1 MKNPESARASW
12 AARALVRGSNPTPA
26 LGRATGTQVVEGVES
41 ENWLG
46 YESIHPMTWVPGR
59 AVADAAGRVERTRAA
74 ARG

>member
-12 AARALVRGSNPTPA
+12 AARALIRGSNPTPA
-26 LGRATGTQVVEGVES
+26 LGRATATQVVEGVES

-46 YESIHPMTWVPGR
+46 YESIHPMPWVPGR
-59 AVADAAGRVERTRAA
+59 AVADAARRVEWTRAA

>member
-1 MKNPESARASW
+1 MTNPESARASW

-26 LGRATGTQVVEGVES
+26 LGRVAATQVVEGVES

-59 AVADAAGRVERTRAA
+59 AVAEAARRVERTRAA
-74 ARG
+74 SCG

>member
-1 MKNPESARASW
+1 MTNPESARVSW
-12 AARALVRGSNPTPA
+12 AARALVRGSNPTLA
-26 LGRATGTQVVEGVES
+26 LSRVAATQVVEGVES

-59 AVADAAGRVERTRAA
+59 AVADAARRVERTRAA